1 MRPGLEA
8 DGKIVALVSHG
19 TRPNGQRRDGG
30 ALSEGREDRDTG
42 FNLAIF
48 SAMSWKA
55 V

>member
-1 MRPGLEA
+1 MRPRLGA
-8 DGKIVALVSHG
+8 DGKIVALVSLA
-19 TRPNGQRRDGG
+19 TRANRQGRDRG
-30 ALSEGREDRDTG
+30 ALNEGREDRDTG

>member
-1 MRPGLEA
+1 MRPELEA
-8 DGKIVALVSHG
+8 DGKIAVLVSLA
-19 TRPNGQRRDGG
+19 TRANRQRRDGG